1 MPQRGKPEIA
11 SYSHLV
17 ARIQRRV
24 QVHGQQSGNAVHVL
38 YNPPMGNPAIAH
50 QRIEPGQGRLRL
62 VVVADTHGNPH
73 PGSAALIT
81 AERPDA
87 IVHAGDIGDLSVLTE
102 LEKIA
107 PVHAVRGNIDVR
119 VERIPEA
126 LTLTVEVPG
135 RSPLRVLVV
144 HIGVIGPK
152 LRGEVAALAKNEG
165 ASLVVCGHSHVPFIG
180 RDKGIAVFNPGSV
193 GPRRFALPIVF
204 GVMEVDASGVKLRHV
219 DCETGKTW
227 AP

>member
-1 MPQRGKPEIA
+1 M
-11 SYSHLV
+11 
-17 ARIQRRV
+17 
-24 QVHGQQSGNAVHVL
+24 HVL
-38 YNPPMGNPAIAH
+38 YNPSMGDSSIA
-50 QRIEPGQGRLRL
+50 QERIEPRNGRLRL

-73 PGSAALIT
+73 PDSAARIT
-81 AERPDA
+81 AEQPDA
-87 IVHAGDIGDLSVLTE
+87 IVHAGDIGDLSVLSG

-107 PVHAVRGNIDVR
+107 PVYAVRGNIDVR
-119 VERIPEA
+119 AERIPEE
-126 LTLTVEVPG
+126 LTITVAVPG

-152 LRGEVAALAKNEG
+152 LRREVAALAKQEK

-180 RDKGIAVFNPGSV
+180 TDKGLAVFNPGSV

-204 GVMEVDASGVKLRHV
+204 GVMDVDASGVKLRHV